1 MSSGETASGMEPTK
15 REARPIVYPR
25 VNRVDGGEYG
35 CRASNGVDILPGHAQ
50 MQWMMNMMAK
60 ELITGKRDRASAV
73 MICRGRAA
81 FESNAHAR
89 DRLVRGGTDSVRTR
103 TKRQGEKE
111 RGREGKSKRE
121 TKNAQ
126 ARWK

>member
-1 MSSGETASGMEPTK
+1 
-15 REARPIVYPR
+15 
-25 VNRVDGGEYG
+25 
-35 CRASNGVDILPGHAQ
+35 
-50 MQWMMNMMAK
+50 MMNMMAK